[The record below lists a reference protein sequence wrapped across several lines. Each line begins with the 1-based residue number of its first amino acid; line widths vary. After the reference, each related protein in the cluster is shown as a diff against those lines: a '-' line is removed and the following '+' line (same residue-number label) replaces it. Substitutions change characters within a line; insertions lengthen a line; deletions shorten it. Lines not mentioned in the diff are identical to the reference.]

1 MEETIYSENLHH
13 LPLRKLKVLI
23 VIVDHLN

>member
-1 MEETIYSENLHH
+1 MEETIYSKNLHH
-13 LPLRKLKVLI
+13 LPLRMLKVLI